1 MNYTTSNNPLLTR
14 AFKAS
19 ALESEAMT
27 FEGTANKMLV
37 LFAVMVASAAMVVS
51 FPTGGPAVAVAAA
64 MGGLGIAIATAV
76 NPQAARLTAVPWSVL
91 QGVFL
96 GSVSVALERVAH
108 GIVGLAVALTAASF
122 LTMLMVY
129 RSGLIRPSQR
139 FRAGVIGATGAI
151 AVVYVLNF
159 VLELGGVRSIL
170 SADLGGSGVV
180 GTGATVIVLA
190 VAVLNLVLDFD
201 FIEQAVAKGAPKSM
215 EWFASFS
222 ITVTLIWIYVQFL
235 DLLGGED

>member
-1 MNYTTSNNPLLTR
+1 VDFTTSNNPLLTR
-14 AFKAS
+14 AFKVS
-19 ALESEAMT
+19 AVETEAMT
-27 FEGTANKMLV
+27 FEGTANKTLV
-37 LFAVMVASAAMVVS
+37 LVAVIVLGAAIVVS
-51 FPTGGPAVAVAAA
+51 FPIGGPVVVAAAA
-64 MGGLGIAIATAV
+64 MGGLGIAIATAM
-76 NPQAARLTAVPWSVL
+76 NPRAARVTAVPWSFL

-108 GIVGLAVALTAASF
+108 GIVGLAVALTAAAF
-122 LTMLMVY
+122 LTMLLAY

-139 FRAGVIGATGAI
+139 FRAGVFGATGAI
-151 AVVYVLNF
+151 ALVYVVNF
-159 VLELGGVRSIL
+159 VLELWGVRSFL
-170 SADLGGSGVV
+170 GADLGGSGVV

-201 FIEQAVAKGAPKSM
+201 FMEQAVAKGAPKSM

-222 ITVTLIWIYVQFL
+222 ITVTLVWVYIQFL

>member
-1 MNYTTSNNPLLTR
+1 MDFTTSNNPLLTR
-14 AFKAS
+14 PFTAS

-27 FEGTANKMLV
+27 LEGTANKTLG
-37 LFAVMVASAAMVVS
+37 LLAVMVLGAAIVASFQIGS
-51 FPTGGPAVAVAAA
+51 PAVAVAAG
-64 MGGLGIAIATAV
+64 MGGLGIAIATAM
-76 NPQAARLTAVPWSVL
+76 NPQAARLTAVPWSFL

-96 GSVSVALERVAH
+96 GSVSVALERLAH
-108 GIVGLAVALTAASF
+108 GVVGLAVALTAAAL
-122 LTMLMVY
+122 LTMLMAY

-139 FRAGVIGATGAI
+139 FRAGVVGATGAI
-151 AVVYVLNF
+151 ALVYVVNV
-159 VLELGGVRSIL
+159 VLELGGVPSLL
-170 SADLGGSGVV
+170 SADLGGSGAV

-201 FIEQAVAKGAPKSM
+201 FIEQAVANGAPKSM

-222 ITVTLIWIYVQFL
+222 TTVTLVWIYIQFL

>member
-1 MNYTTSNNPLLTR
+1 VDFTTSNNPLLTR

-19 ALESEAMT
+19 ALESQAMT
-27 FEGTANKMLV
+27 FEGTANKTLGLCAVIV
-37 LFAVMVASAAMVVS
+37 LGAAIVIS
-51 FPTGGPAVAVAAA
+51 FPTGGPVIAVAAA
-64 MGGLGIAIATAV
+64 MGGLGIAIATAM
-76 NPQAARLTAVPWSVL
+76 NPKAARVTAVPWSLL

-96 GSVSVALERVAH
+96 GSVSVTFEGSTQ
-108 GIVGLAVALTAASF
+108 GIVGVAVALTAAAF
-122 LTMLMVY
+122 LTMLVAY

-139 FRAGVIGATGAI
+139 FRAGVVGATGAI
-151 AVVYVLNF
+151 ALVYVVNF
-159 VLELGGVRSIL
+159 VLELGGVRSIMT
-170 SADLGGSGVV
+170 ADLGGSGVV
-180 GTGATVIVLA
+180 GTGATLIVLA

-222 ITVTLIWIYVQFL
+222 ITVTLVWIYIQFL

>member
-1 MNYTTSNNPLLTR
+1 MDFTTSNNPLLTR
-14 AFKAS
+14 HFKAS

-27 FEGTANKMLV
+27 FEGTANKTLG
-37 LFAVMVASAAMVVS
+37 LFAVMVLGAAIVVS
-51 FPTGGPAVAVAAA
+51 FPIGGPAVAVAAA
-64 MGGLGIAIATAV
+64 IGGLGIAFVTAL
-76 NPQAARLTAVPWSVL
+76 NPQAARLTAVPWSFL

-108 GIVGLAVALTAASF
+108 GIVGSAVALTAAAF
-122 LTMLMVY
+122 LTMLALY

-139 FRAGVIGATGAI
+139 FRAGVVGATGAI
-151 AVVYVLNF
+151 ALVYVLNF
-159 VLELGGVRSIL
+159 VLELSGVRSIL
-170 SADLGGSGVV
+170 SADLGGSGVI
-180 GTGATVIVLA
+180 GTGVTVIVLA

-222 ITVTLIWIYVQFL
+222 ITVTLIWIYIQFL

>member
-1 MNYTTSNNPLLTR
+1 MDFTTSNNLLLTR
-14 AFKAS
+14 GFKAS

-27 FEGTANKMLV
+27 FEGTANKTLG
-37 LFAVMVASAAMVVS
+37 LFAVMVLSAAIVVS
-51 FPTGGPAVAVAAA
+51 FPIGGPAVAGAAA
-64 MGGLGIAIATAV
+64 IGGLGIAIATAL
-76 NPQAARLTAVPWSVL
+76 NPQAARLTAVPWSFL

-108 GIVGLAVALTAASF
+108 GIVGLAVALTAAAF
-122 LTMLMVY
+122 LTMLVAF

-139 FRAGVIGATGAI
+139 FRAGVVGATGAI
-151 AVVYVLNF
+151 ALVYVLNF
-159 VLELGGVRSIL
+159 VLELSGVRSIL
-170 SADLGGSGVV
+170 SADLGGSGVI
-180 GTGATVIVLA
+180 GTGATLIVLA

-201 FIEQAVAKGAPKSM
+201 FIEHAVEKGAPKSM

-222 ITVTLIWIYVQFL
+222 ITVTLVWIYIQFL